1 MKSVNS
7 VLIYF
12 RTTSPLLLSHYQ
24 SPYLSFTAIQFYVG
38 TVLLELSIYHL
49 KMETIG
55 ASVPQETE
63 GHPLGEKEDP
73 VKGEQQ
79 PVDPGP
85 GPRKRAAAG

>member
-1 MKSVNS
+1 
-7 VLIYF
+7 
-12 RTTSPLLLSHYQ
+12 
-24 SPYLSFTAIQFYVG
+24 
-38 TVLLELSIYHL
+38 
-49 KMETIG
+49 METIG